1 MQGRKLLAPALVV
14 AALVGAAPAH
24 AAGTSSNVIV
34 CNEAENSPRGGYVV
48 SGGTVD
54 PSPPA
59 FNRGS
64 AMSIGAG
71 AGVST
76 AADRSPALR
85 HCAPPSGGGGDAV

>member
-24 AAGTSSNVIV
+24 AADTSSNVIV
-34 CNEAENSPRGGYVV
+34 CNEAENSARGGYVV

-64 AMSIGAG
+64 AMRIGDG
-71 AGVST
+71 AGVT
-76 AADRSPALR
+76 NAADRSPALR
-85 HCAPPSGGGGDAV
+85 ECAPPRSGGDAV